1 MDKAKQ
7 AYKDEDQTLVA
18 AAKKNRDAFAI
29 IYDKYF
35 ERIYLFIF
43 KRVCDED
50 IAGDI
55 CQETMLKVMFNI
67 DKYEDRGLPFSA
79 WLYRIASN
87 EVNLF
92 FRKKKKNVVVEVQ
105 EKHLKDIMEEGEIG
119 AIENEEDQEKLLTSL
134 SKLKPEHC
142 EIVELRFFL
151 HYSFKEIA
159 DFYAISEANAKM
171 RLYRVLEKMKQDWI
185 K

>member
-1 MDKAKQ
+1 MSKEKI
-7 AYKDEDQTLVA
+7 AYKDNDQLLVA
-18 AAKKNRDAFAI
+18 AAKKDREAFAA

-35 ERIYLFIF
+35 EKMYLFIY

-67 DKYEDRGLPFSA
+67 NKYEDRGFPFSA

-92 FRKKKKNVVVEVQ
+92 FRQKKKNVTVEVQ
-105 EKHLKDIMEEGEIG
+105 EKHLKDLMQEGAIG
-119 AIENEEDQEKLLTSL
+119 KIENEADQEKLIVAMT
-134 SKLKPEHC
+134 KLKPEHA
-142 EIVELRFFL
+142 EIIELRFFL
-151 HYSFKEIA
+151 QYSFKEIA
-159 DFYAISEANAKM
+159 DFYNITEANAKM
-171 RLYRVLEKMKQDWI
+171 RLYRILEKMKEDW

>member
-105 EKHLKDIMEEGEIG
+105 EKHL
-119 AIENEEDQEKLLTSL
+119 
-134 SKLKPEHC
+134 
-142 EIVELRFFL
+142 
-151 HYSFKEIA
+151 
-159 DFYAISEANAKM
+159 
-171 RLYRVLEKMKQDWI
+171 
-185 K
+185 